1 MQPLTKP
8 QQQLYD
14 WLVAYMHEHEP
25 TPSIREMM
33 EAMGLR
39 STSAIQS
46 RLQYLHDKGYIIW
59 NKESEGKSRRTRIHI
74 CQPEKAARPAERS
87 GLPILGTIA
96 AGYLVE
102 PFTDEVEQLDLPQL
116 FQQPECFVLQVGGDS
131 MIDDHILPGDFAILR
146 RVSEPHQIRNGT
158 IVAAQVRGE
167 TTLKRFYRE
176 GSSIWLKPA
185 NPAYEPIAVNPKD
198 LEIQGVLIGVW
209 RPLAGSSM
217 GR

>member
-8 QQQLYD
+8 QKQLYD
-14 WLVAYMHEHEP
+14 WLIAYMREHEP

-46 RLQYLHDKGYIIW
+46 RLQYLHDKGYIYW
-59 NKESEGKSRRTRIHI
+59 YKEAEGKSRRTRIRI
-74 CQPEKAARPAERS
+74 RQPEAAKTLAKSTRP

-131 MIDDHILPGDFAILR
+131 MINDHILPGDFAILR
-146 RVSEPHQIRNGT
+146 RVQEQWQIRNGT
-158 IVAAQVRGE
+158 VIAAQVRGE
-167 TTLKRFYRE
+167 TTLKRFYRD
-176 GSSIWLKPA
+176 GDAVTLKPA
-185 NPAYEPIAVNPKD
+185 NPAYEPIEVEAKD
-198 LEIQGVLIGVW
+198 LDIQGVLLGVW
-209 RPLAGSSM
+209 RPLA
-217 GR
+217 R

>member
-8 QQQLYD
+8 QKQLYD
-14 WLVAYMHEHEP
+14 WLIAYMREHEP

-46 RLQYLHDKGYIIW
+46 RLQYLHDKGYIYW
-59 NKESEGKSRRTRIHI
+59 YKEAEGKSRRTRIRI
-74 CQPEKAARPAERS
+74 RQPEAAKTLAKSTRP

-96 AGYLVE
+96 AGYFVE

-131 MIDDHILPGDFAILR
+131 MINDHILPGDFAILR
-146 RVSEPHQIRNGT
+146 RVQEQWQIRNGT
-158 IVAAQVRGE
+158 VIAAQVRGE
-167 TTLKRFYRE
+167 TTLKRFYRD
-176 GSSIWLKPA
+176 GDAVTLKPA
-185 NPAYEPIAVNPKD
+185 NPAYEPIEVEAKD
-198 LEIQGVLIGVW
+198 LDIQGVLLGVW
-209 RPLAGSSM
+209 RPLT
-217 GR
+217 R

>member
-8 QQQLYD
+8 QKQLYD
-14 WLVAYMHEHEP
+14 WLIAYMREHEP

-46 RLQYLHDKGYIIW
+46 RLQYLHDKGYIYW
-59 NKESEGKSRRTRIHI
+59 YKEAEGKSRRTRIRI
-74 CQPEKAARPAERS
+74 RQPEAAKTLDKSIRP

-96 AGYLVE
+96 AGYFVE

-131 MIDDHILPGDFAILR
+131 MINDHILPGDFAILR
-146 RVSEPHQIRNGT
+146 RVQEQWQIRNGT
-158 IVAAQVRGE
+158 VIAAQVRGE
-167 TTLKRFYRE
+167 TTLKRFYRD
-176 GSSIWLKPA
+176 GDAVTLKPA
-185 NPAYEPIAVNPKD
+185 NPAYEPIEVEAKD
-198 LEIQGVLIGVW
+198 LDIQGVLLGVW
-209 RPLAGSSM
+209 RPLT
-217 GR
+217 R

>member
-8 QQQLYD
+8 QKQLYD
-14 WLVAYMHEHEP
+14 WLIAYMREHEP

-46 RLQYLHDKGYIIW
+46 RLQYLHDKGYIYW
-59 NKESEGKSRRTRIHI
+59 YKEAEGKSRRTRIRI
-74 CQPEKAARPAERS
+74 RQPEAAKTLAKSTRP

-96 AGYLVE
+96 AGYFVE

-131 MIDDHILPGDFAILR
+131 MINDHILPGDFAILR
-146 RVSEPHQIRNGT
+146 RVQEQWQIRNGT
-158 IVAAQVRGE
+158 VIAAQVRGE
-167 TTLKRFYRE
+167 TTLKRFYRD
-176 GSSIWLKPA
+176 GDAVTLKPA
-185 NPAYEPIAVNPKD
+185 NPAYEPIEVEAKD
-198 LEIQGVLIGVW
+198 LDIQGVLLGVW
-209 RPLAGSSM
+209 RPLA
-217 GR
+217 R

>member
-8 QQQLYD
+8 QKQLYD
-14 WLVAYMHEHEP
+14 WLIAYMREHEP

-46 RLQYLHDKGYIIW
+46 RLQYLHDKGYIYW
-59 NKESEGKSRRTRIHI
+59 YKEAEGKSRRTRIRI
-74 CQPEKAARPAERS
+74 RQPEAAKTLAKSTRP

-131 MIDDHILPGDFAILR
+131 MINDHILPGDFAILR
-146 RVSEPHQIRNGT
+146 RVQEQWQIRNGT
-158 IVAAQVRGE
+158 VIAAQVRGE
-167 TTLKRFYRE
+167 TTLKRFYRD
-176 GSSIWLKPA
+176 GDAVTLKPA
-185 NPAYEPIAVNPKD
+185 NPAYEPIEVEAKD
-198 LEIQGVLIGVW
+198 LDIQGVLLGVW
-209 RPLAGSSM
+209 RPLT
-217 GR
+217 R

>member
-8 QQQLYD
+8 QKQLYD
-14 WLVAYMHEHEP
+14 WLIAYMREHEP

-46 RLQYLHDKGYIIW
+46 RLQYLHDKGYIYW
-59 NKESEGKSRRTRIHI
+59 YKEAEGKSRRTRIRI
-74 CQPEKAARPAERS
+74 RQPEAAKTPAKSTRP

-131 MIDDHILPGDFAILR
+131 MINDHILPGDFAILR
-146 RVSEPHQIRNGT
+146 RVQEQWQIRNGT
-158 IVAAQVRGE
+158 VIAAQVRGE
-167 TTLKRFYRE
+167 TTLKRFYRD
-176 GSSIWLKPA
+176 GDAVTLKPA
-185 NPAYEPIAVNPKD
+185 NPAYEPIEVEAKD
-198 LEIQGVLIGVW
+198 LDIQGVLLGVW
-209 RPLAGSSM
+209 RPL

>member
-8 QQQLYD
+8 QKQLYD
-14 WLVAYMHEHEP
+14 WLIAYMREHEP

-46 RLQYLHDKGYIIW
+46 RLQYLHDKGYIYW
-59 NKESEGKSRRTRIHI
+59 YKEAEGKSRRTRIRI
-74 CQPEKAARPAERS
+74 RQPEAAKTPAKSTRP

-131 MIDDHILPGDFAILR
+131 MINDHILPGDFAILR
-146 RVSEPHQIRNGT
+146 RVQEQWQIRNGT
-158 IVAAQVRGE
+158 VIAAQVRGE
-167 TTLKRFYRE
+167 TTLKRFYRD
-176 GSSIWLKPA
+176 GDAVTLKPA
-185 NPAYEPIAVNPKD
+185 NPAYEPIEVEAKD
-198 LEIQGVLIGVW
+198 LDIQGVLLGVW
-209 RPLAGSSM
+209 RPLT
-217 GR
+217 R

>member
-8 QQQLYD
+8 QKQLYD
-14 WLVAYMHEHEP
+14 WLVAYMREHEP

-46 RLQYLHDKGYIIW
+46 RLQYLHDKGYILL
-59 NKESEGKSRRTRIHI
+59 NKEAEGKSRRTRIHI
-74 CQPEKAARPAERS
+74 RQFDKPEAPRPAERP

-146 RVSEPHQIRNGT
+146 RVQEPQQVRNGT
-158 IVAAQVRGE
+158 IIAAQVRGE

-176 GSSIWLKPA
+176 GDRITLKPA
-185 NPAYEPIAVNPKD
+185 NPAYDPIEVHAKD
-198 LEIQGVLIGVW
+198 LNI
-209 RPLAGSSM
+209 
-217 GR
+217 

>member
-8 QQQLYD
+8 QKQLYD
-14 WLVAYMHEHEP
+14 WLIAYMREHEP

-46 RLQYLHDKGYIIW
+46 RLQYLHDKGYIYW
-59 NKESEGKSRRTRIHI
+59 YKEAEGKSRRTRIRI
-74 CQPEKAARPAERS
+74 RQPEAAKTLAKSTRP

-131 MIDDHILPGDFAILR
+131 MINDHILPGDFAILR
-146 RVSEPHQIRNGT
+146 RVQEQWQIRNGT
-158 IVAAQVRGE
+158 VIAAQVRGE
-167 TTLKRFYRE
+167 TTLKRFYRD
-176 GSSIWLKPA
+176 GDAVTLKPA
-185 NPAYEPIAVNPKD
+185 NPAYEPIEVEAKD
-198 LEIQGVLIGVW
+198 LDIQGILLGVW
-209 RPLAGSSM
+209 RPLT
-217 GR
+217 R

>member
-8 QQQLYD
+8 QKQLYD
-14 WLVAYMHEHEP
+14 WLVSYMHEHEP

-46 RLQYLHDKGYIIW
+46 RLQYLHDKGYIVW
-59 NKESEGKSRRTRIHI
+59 HKEAEGKSRRTRIHI
-74 CQPEKAARPAERS
+74 CRSEKAARPTERS

-131 MIDDHILPGDFAILR
+131 MINDHILPGDFAILR
-146 RVSEPHQIRNGT
+146 RVAEPHQIRNGT

-209 RPLAGSSM
+209 RPLAGSSI